1 MISVNVRPREHRNS
15 CPVTRRYFRGSLL
28 TLSCSQCG
36 AQMPDISAFC
46 PACGKPVAAA
56 EPAAVATGGLSDHI
70 LGALAYLTFIPA
82 IIFLLVEPLKRNR
95 FIRFHS
101 FQCIFLWAAGLL
113 LAIPLKLA
121 FLVLLLI
128 PMLGQLIVLLTS
140 MVLSL
145 GCLILAIVLL
155 VKALQGEMFKLPFIG
170 DQAEKQAGL
179 T

>member
-1 MISVNVRPREHRNS
+1 
-15 CPVTRRYFRGSLL
+15 
-28 TLSCSQCG
+28 
-36 AQMPDISAFC
+36 MPDISSFC
-46 PACGKPVAAA
+46 PACGEPVAAA
-56 EPAAVATGGLSDHI
+56 EPGAATEPAAVATGGLRDHM

-82 IIFLLVEPLKRNR
+82 IIFLLVEPFKRNR

-101 FQCIFLWAAGLL
+101 FQCIFLWGAGLL
-113 LAIPLKLA
+113 LGIPLKLA

-140 MVLSL
+140 MVLFL
-145 GCLILAIVLL
+145 GCAILVIVLL

-179 T
+179 A